1 MYFRHFI
8 AKHDTIFKDICFKQ
22 GTQFCSACS
31 SIGLICYWPAK
42 WLFRGQIL
50 FYYYARIILLLLFST
65 KFYRNQFFQK
75 IVFFSFLRSGV
86 RKGAFSES
94 CSLIGGVVLSDAV
107 LSLVKICKKY
117 IEVNH
122 SLLLICSLKK

>member
-1 MYFRHFI
+1 MRE
-8 AKHDTIFKDICFKQ
+8 
-22 GTQFCSACS
+22 
-31 SIGLICYWPAK
+31 
-42 WLFRGQIL
+42 L
-50 FYYYARIILLLLFST
+50 FYYYYLVRNFIEINFS
-65 KFYRNQFFQK
+65 KKLY
-75 IVFFSFLRSGV
+75 FFSVLRSGV
-86 RKGAFSES
+86 RKEAFSES